1 MNVNDILVSIQSQ
14 GLDQEWIRQTG
25 IELAMIAVTIL
36 LAWIV
41 HVKLSNMVRISLET
55 DTSKLSIFY
64 VLQKMQRYFFLMFAF
79 IFLGASSGI
88 SNAIIA
94 DSFIIKLTQSVF
106 VSLFVY
112 RLTTRS
118 ISNRIHRLT
127 VGWIFIPI
135 AIMIVMGWYM
145 PVVSYLD
152 DIAFEVGNIRISAY
166 GVSRVLIFGSLLFW
180 MGRKTNEAGKRI
192 IRKQDDLEAS
202 TKEVIIK
209 LFEVGVFIFISILIL
224 QVMGINFT
232 TLAVFGGALG
242 VGIGFG
248 LQSIASNFISGIII
262 LLDRSLTIGD
272 YVELDDGAQG
282 TIRELNMR
290 STTLETYDGK
300 DIMVPN
306 EKFITTRFVNW
317 THKNVKQRYSLNFQV
332 SYQTDLHRMFA
343 LLRKIAADHPMVLS
357 GPDYPFEE
365 QPDAEICGFGDS
377 GIDILVEYWI
387 EAIDDGKNRVGGDL
401 LLSIW
406 DAFKAEG
413 IEIPYP
419 QREVRILAE
428 DTKG

>member
-1 MNVNDILVSIQSQ
+1 MSVNDILASVIEQ
-14 GLDQEWIRQTG
+14 GLDQEWIRHTG
-25 IELAMIAVTIL
+25 IELVIIVVSVL

-41 HVKLSNMVRISLET
+41 HVKLSKIIKDPSEVETHKFSTLYLLQRI
-55 DTSKLSIFY
+55 
-64 VLQKMQRYFFLMFAF
+64 QPYFFLIFAF

-88 SNAIIA
+88 SNAVLS
-94 DSFIIKLTQSVF
+94 DSLAIKLAQSVF

-112 RLTTRS
+112 RLVSRS
-118 ISNRIHRLT
+118 INNKIQRIT

-135 AIMIVMGWYM
+135 AIMIVMGWYS
-145 PVVSYLD
+145 PVVAYLD
-152 DIAFEVGNIRISAY
+152 SAAFQVGNIRISAY
-166 GVSRVLIFGSLLFW
+166 GISRVLIFGSLLFW
-180 MGRKTNEAGKRI
+180 MGGKTNDAGKRI
-192 IRKQDDLEAS
+192 IRKQDALAAS
-202 TKEVIIK
+202 TKEVIVK

-282 TIRELNMR
+282 IIRQLNMR
-290 STTLETYDGK
+290 STTLETYDGR

-306 EKFITTRFVNW
+306 EKFITTQFVNW
-317 THKNVKQRYSLNFQV
+317 THKNTKQRYSINFQV
-332 SYQTDLHRMFA
+332 SYQTDLHRLFTT
-343 LLRKIAADHPMVLS
+343 LRDIAAAHPMVLS
-357 GPDYPFEE
+357 GPDYPIEE
-365 QPDAEICGFGDS
+365 QPDAEVCGFGDS
-377 GIDILVEYWI
+377 GIDILLEYWI

-413 IEIPYP
+413 FEFPYP
-419 QREVRILAE
+419 RRDVRILGDSE
-428 DTKG
+428 